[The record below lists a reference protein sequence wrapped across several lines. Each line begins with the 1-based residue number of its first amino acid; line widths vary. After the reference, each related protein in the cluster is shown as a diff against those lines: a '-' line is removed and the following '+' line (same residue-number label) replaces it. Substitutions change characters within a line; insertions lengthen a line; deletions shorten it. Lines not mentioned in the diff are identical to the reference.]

1 MLRHPIWL
9 LGMKSPAREVRLR
22 ANRSIDWFRR
32 CDLPYFPT
40 LVLQADLL
48 LHVLIEVLIATLK
61 VPMT

>member
-9 LGMKSPAREVRLR
+9 LGMKSPARKVRLR
-22 ANRSIDWFRR
+22 TYWSIDWFSR
-32 CDLPYFPT
+32 CDLSNLPT

-48 LHVLIEVLIATLK
+48 LYVLIVILIAALK